1 MQVGLSEE
9 SAKFAT
15 LDSLEVI
22 HAEGEIATLDS
33 SDVLHEEREIDLDK
47 VCMTILFGPCLSIS
61 VTNKLSAY
69 LHIEL
74 LFLIKCR

>member
-1 MQVGLSEE
+1 MQVVLSEE

-15 LDSLEVI
+15 FGSLEVI

-47 VCMTILFGPCLSIS
+47 VCI
-61 VTNKLSAY
+61 
-69 LHIEL
+69 
-74 LFLIKCR
+74 